1 MAMQDSSLSRPRLVS
16 RLTFEYDGDQIRL
29 VSEQQ
34 VTMIIPPSHPVDQLE
49 KEAGFSVVLRDE
61 RGQAVYRRVTQSP
74 VVHDVEVFDNDP
86 NRSIRRESNP
96 HPKGTFV
103 VLVPAI
109 ANARTVEFFG
119 NPLRPKGHLDTP
131 RSLANF
137 KLAPLES
144 H

>member
-1 MAMQDSSLSRPRLVS
+1 MTMQNSVLPRPGPVS

-34 VTMIIPPSHPVDQLE
+34 VTMIIPPSHPVERLQNE
-49 KEAGFSVVLRDE
+49 SGFSVVLRDE
-61 RGQAVYRRVTQSP
+61 RGQAVYRRVMQNP
-74 VVHDVEVFDNDP
+74 IVYDVEVFDNDP
-86 NRSIRRESNP
+86 KRSIRRESNP

-119 NPLRPKGHLDTP
+119 NPLRPKGHFETP
-131 RSLANF
+131 RKLVDF

>member
-1 MAMQDSSLSRPRLVS
+1 MAMQDSNLSRPGPIS

-34 VTMIIPPSHPVDQLE
+34 VTMIIPPSHPVDRLDE
-49 KEAGFSVVLRDE
+49 EGGFSVVLRDE
-61 RGQAVYRRVTQSP
+61 RGQAVYRRITHSP
-74 VVHDVEVFDNDP
+74 IVHDVEVFDNDP
-86 NRSIRRESNP
+86 DRSIRRVSDP

-109 ANARTVEFFG
+109 ANARNVEFFG
-119 NPLRPKGHLDTP
+119 NPLQPKGHLEAP
-131 RSLANF
+131 RRLAGF